1 MTRTLDADYLVVG
14 AGAMGMA
21 FADAVIDHSDARVVM
36 VDRRHGVGGHW
47 LEAYPFVR
55 LHQSSAFYG
64 VASTMLG
71 GGALQESGPEAGLQE
86 RATQPEITAY
96 YGRVLDRLVRTGRL
110 EFFPNSDH
118 RGDRTVVSRIS
129 GDRFEVPQSCRIVN
143 AHYLAPSIPAEQ
155 PPPFDVGNGARVVPV
170 NDLARLDEAPSEFV
184 VVGSGKTATD
194 TVIWLLGR
202 GVDPDAI
209 CWIRPREP
217 WMLNRARVQPDPAIF
232 LGFAADIMQSAASAT
247 TLDDLF
253 LRMEDADVMMRIDRS
268 VTPTMAK
275 APTLAKWELDQL
287 RTVDNVVRRGHVK
300 AVDRGQ
306 LHFADGSVR
315 VADDT
320 LVVHCAADGLK
331 QPPLVPVWRP
341 DVITLQPIR
350 AGFPTFGAAI
360 AGYIEATRTDDDEK
374 NRLCP
379 PSNYGNSLADW
390 ARMFYRGTRATMS
403 FSAEPDIT
411 AWADGITLNPTR
423 VPAGYPASA
432 ALDDARERLAAHTP
446 TGMARLAEL
455 GAPTDR

>member
-1 MTRTLDADYLVVG
+1 M
-14 AGAMGMA
+14 
-21 FADAVIDHSDARVVM
+21 
-36 VDRRHGVGGHW
+36 
-47 LEAYPFVR
+47 
-55 LHQSSAFYG
+55 
-64 VASTMLG
+64 
-71 GGALQESGPEAGLQE
+71 
-86 RATQPEITAY
+86 
-96 YGRVLDRLVRTGRL
+96 
-110 EFFPNSDH
+110 
-118 RGDRTVVSRIS
+118 VSRIS